1 MSLRGLKFASCVLG
15 YLLFLVSC
23 TSVNQPKK
31 EMSDLVND
39 RLAKATEQAEAMAFS
54 LKDSV
59 GRLPK
64 TFEHGKLEN
73 S

>member
-31 EMSDLVND
+31 EMLDLVMID
-39 RLAKATEQAEAMAFS
+39 WQRLQSK
-54 LKDSV
+54 LKLW
-59 GRLPK
+59 R
-64 TFEHGKLEN
+64 FH
-73 S
+73 